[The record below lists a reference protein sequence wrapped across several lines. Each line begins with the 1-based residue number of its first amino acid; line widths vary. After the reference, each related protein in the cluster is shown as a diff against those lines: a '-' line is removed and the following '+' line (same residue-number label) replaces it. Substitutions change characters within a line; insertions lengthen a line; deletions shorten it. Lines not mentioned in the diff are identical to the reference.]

1 MACRDWGYYSD
12 NWLGKPR
19 ILLSAG
25 HGYGNVGDEAQC
37 GACIA
42 RWRRTVPNCGITL
55 FSPNPAYTEAL
66 HHEKSVWAPRV
77 AWFLSNTGGPY
88 FGEKQSFRR
97 FYAKLRRRM
106 LFSARMMARGISLL
120 SVNSREAT
128 ILQEILTSDL
138 VHISGGGF
146 LTGKT
151 SSRLWENCLLM
162 EICQVLGVPYILT
175 GHNIGVFQD
184 RADEKTA
191 FRGLKGAEYIGLRD
205 KGISE
210 RDLAAIGIRG
220 DHIESTCDDALLCPK
235 HDANL
240 TTQYLVKL
248 GIDPLK
254 PWVAAN
260 FHHWGQDK
268 ADRER
273 IEQRFAKICDT
284 VATKHQL
291 QIIFIAM
298 TPSDVEPEI
307 GVIEKMSQNAVLF
320 PYSPNYE
327 AVRGVIAES
336 HLVFTMKHHPIVF
349 AQGEGVPVVA
359 VALDDYYTHKNAG
372 ALDNVGHARFLVGP
386 SDYYTN
392 KPVHAIDEVIANRS
406 KLKADMQK
414 WTKQMREEELSP
426 YRRALDLR
434 K

>member
-1 MACRDWGYYSD
+1 MACRNWGYYSD

-106 LFSARMMARGISLL
+106 LFSAKMMARGIPLL

-162 EICQVLGVPYILT
+162 EICQVLGVPYMLT

-205 KGISE
+205 NGISE
-210 RDLAAIGIRG
+210 KDLASIGIRG

-235 HDANL
+235 LDANL
-240 TTQYLVKL
+240 ARQHLLEL
-248 GIDPLK
+248 GIDLSR
-254 PWVAAN
+254 PWITAN

-268 ADRER
+268 ADEER
-273 IEQRFAKICDT
+273 ITQRFADICDNI
-284 VATKHQL
+284 VTKQQL
-291 QIIFIAM
+291 QIVFIAM
-298 TPSDVEPEI
+298 TPSDVEPATSAI
-307 GVIEKMSQNAVLF
+307 KKMSQNAFLL
-320 PYSPNYE
+320 PYSPNHE
-327 AVRGVIAES
+327 VVRGVIAES
-336 HLVFTMKHHPIVF
+336 RLVFTMKHHPIVF

-359 VALDDYYTHKNAG
+359 IALDDYYAHKNAG
-372 ALDNVGHARFLVGP
+372 ALDNVGHSRFFVGP
-386 SDYYTN
+386 SEYYTQ
-392 KPVHAIDEVIANRS
+392 KPILAIEEGIAKRVM
-406 KLKADMQK
+406 LKADMQK
-414 WTKQMREEELSP
+414 WTERMRENELRP
-426 YRRALDLR
+426 YRRVLDLL